1 MQTTK
6 QRSVSLEI
14 PQRTSPIT
22 PKTRA
27 SKIGDNGSN
36 SSTSATSIRNPS
48 ERSPKVIVRR
58 SPRSPVTEKRH
69 ATRLSELDTQI
80 FQLQED
86 LKKTREQL
94 NSSETCKKRMQKEA
108 EDAKKQLQDM
118 SAKLDNSQCQLVEF
132 SAAEEARLQE
142 LRKIS
147 QERDRAWQ
155 SELEAIQK
163 QHSIDSAALSSAMNE
178 IQRLKVQ
185 LEMVL
190 KSEAAYL
197 KQSEVARTELQ
208 DLIQDMA
215 ETLSTVEN
223 LKVQLRNSKKSEVE
237 AHTLV
242 DETRE
247 QLEMAKTTIKTLH
260 SEGLKLKESF
270 SSEARVNSLEEVKNL
285 NTNDLGEE
293 VHFGKLSEKT
303 RDNSMES
310 EVRQL
315 RSALEAL
322 EVKYQADQIQS
333 TMQIRSAYEL
343 MERVKSE
350 SGLKEAALELLLNHT
365 KVEITELRANLLKKE
380 AELQHVADER
390 ELRTGNGEV
399 QKAQMQSEF
408 ELKLIKSTN
417 EITELKANLMDKE
430 TELQN
435 ILEENEMLKSEMGK
449 REVDNRKSNLTTI
462 AELELAK
469 AAEQDALIRLGYV
482 TEEADK
488 NSRKAARVAEQL
500 DAAQAVN
507 TEMESELKRLRI
519 QCDQWRK
526 AAEAAAG
533 MLSSGHEDGR
543 MGRTGSLD
551 SDYSSIAGKL
561 MSSPFSDDLDEE
573 SPKKK
578 NTNMLR
584 KIGGLWK
591 KTPK

>member
-1 MQTTK
+1 MCYYLVNEFQ
-6 QRSVSLEI
+6 
-14 PQRTSPIT
+14 
-22 PKTRA
+22 
-27 SKIGDNGSN
+27 
-36 SSTSATSIRNPS
+36 
-48 ERSPKVIVRR
+48 
-58 SPRSPVTEKRH
+58 KRH

-94 NSSETCKKRMQKEA
+94 NLSETCKKRTQKEA
-108 EDAKKQLQDM
+108 EEAKKQLQDM
-118 SAKLDNSQCQLVEF
+118 SAKLDNSQRQLVEF

-190 KSEAAYL
+190 KSEAVYL

-208 DLIQDMA
+208 DLKQDMS

-223 LKVQLRNSKKSEVE
+223 LKVQLRDSKKLEAE

-247 QLEMAKTTIKTLH
+247 QLEMAKTTIKALH

-270 SSEARVNSLEEVKNL
+270 SFEARVNSLEEVKNL
-285 NTNDLGEE
+285 NTNDLSEE
-293 VHFGKLSEKT
+293 VHYGKLSEKT

-315 RSALEAL
+315 RSALEAV
-322 EVKYQADQIQS
+322 EIKYQADQIQR

-343 MERVKSE
+343 MDRVKSE
-350 SGLKEAALELLLNHT
+350 CGLKEAELELLLSHA
-365 KVEITELRANLLKKE
+365 KAEITELRVNLLEKE
-380 AELQHVADER
+380 AELQHVADEK
-390 ELRTGNGEV
+390 ELRTNNGEV

-417 EITELKANLMDKE
+417 EITELKANLMDRE

-435 ILEENEMLKSEMGK
+435 ILEENEILKSEMGK
-449 REVDNRKSNLTTI
+449 REVDNRKSNEATI

-482 TEEADK
+482 TEEADN

-526 AAEAAAG
+526 AAEAAAS
-533 MLSSGHEDGR
+533 MLSSSHEDGR

-591 KTPK
+591 KNPK